1 MTANP
6 QVPPDVR
13 MAAMPIRRDM
23 AFDLPAERA
32 TNWHGRGEQVSVF
45 MNTLSIFFPHGE
57 RFFIDSLRHYRDSG
71 EIADPELLEAVRAFI
86 GQEATHGR
94 EHDAFN
100 AMVNDAGLPAAEL
113 EAEVKQLLDF
123 LQAWLPPSFQISAT
137 CALEHWTAIMGGM
150 LLDNPEVFAGSEPRY
165 RDMWMWHAMEETE
178 HKGVAFDVYR
188 AVLGKGVKAEAIRA
202 LGLVLATAIFWA
214 HVFRFHPK
222 MMKALHAQQ
231 AGRGGRKKRGLRQRI
246 RTTIDLAQFT
256 IGTKPGFIRALIPEF
271 LSYFRPGFH
280 PWDVDNSHHLEGVE
294 ALESRYA
301 A

>member
-6 QVPPDVR
+6 QVPSDVR
-13 MAAMPIRRDM
+13 KAAMPIRRDM
-23 AFDLPAERA
+23 AFDLPPDRA
-32 TNWHGRGEQVSVF
+32 TNWHGMGEQTSVF

-71 EIADPELLEAVRAFI
+71 AITDPELLEAVRAFI
-86 GQEATHGR
+86 GQEAMHGR
-94 EHDAFN
+94 EHDEFN

-123 LQAWLPPSFQISAT
+123 LQAWLPPSLQISAT

-150 LLDNPEVFAGSEPRY
+150 LLDNPDVFVGSEPRY

-188 AVLGKGVKAEAIRA
+188 AVLGNGLKAEAIRG
-202 LGLVLATAIFWA
+202 LGQVIATAVFWA

-222 MMKALHAQQ
+222 MMRALHAQKAA
-231 AGRGGRKKRGLRQRI
+231 AGKTRKRSLRQRVRGAI
-246 RTTIDLAQFT
+246 ELAQFT
-256 IGTKPGFIRALIPEF
+256 VGTKPGFIRALVPEW
-271 LSYFRPGFH
+271 LTYFRPGFH
-280 PWDVDNSHHLEGVE
+280 PWDVDNSHHLAGVE
-294 ALESRYA
+294 ELESRYA